1 MAGRTLDLLSILHPD
16 RLGTQIADMWRSFDQ
31 ARTEQKM
38 RWQELRNYIY
48 ATDTTTTSNSSL
60 PWKNKTTTP
69 KLTQLRDNLFS
80 NYMATIF
87 PKRKWVKWEGSNKT
101 DEDPKKRQSIEDYMY
116 WVCQQPVFKDEIAK
130 LIYDYIDY
138 GNVFVMPTWR
148 DEQQETKG
156 NSVKTGYVGPSV
168 QRINPIDIVMNPTA
182 SSFTDSP
189 KIIRSVVTIGELK
202 EMTEWPMQ
210 GTEEGAIAT
219 ELFNYFKGIRD
230 LAADANGTVWQE
242 KDQMFQVDGFDSFR
256 TYLQSPYIEVL
267 TFYGTIYDYD
277 NDKLLKNYKI
287 VVVDRHKVLFK
298 QVDSSAFGRA
308 QIHHTGWR
316 PRQDNLWAM
325 GPLDNLVGM
334 QYRIDH
340 LENLKADCFDLIAFP
355 PLKIKGYVN
364 DFTWGPFEK
373 IFVGEDGDIEVMSPN
388 VESLKANLEIEQ
400 LMAKMEEMAGAPKEA
415 MGFRTPGEKTMYEVQ
430 RLENAASRIFQNKI
444 AHFEE
449 QVLEPLLNSMLELA
463 LRYGIDVSVRSVDP
477 QFGAVGFQKITTA
490 DITGQGSIKPIA
502 ARHFAESAQLIQNL
516 TNFYASAIGA
526 DPDVKRHFSSIKTA
540 KMLERLLEIEDFELV
555 EENVRIGENAD
566 AQRMMQS
573 SQEDM
578 YAESQTPAG
587 ITPSDFELPPGM
599 GPGK

>member
-156 NSVKTGYVGPSV
+156 NSIKTGYVGPSV

-182 SSFTDSP
+182 SSFADSP

-210 GTEEGAIAT
+210 GTEEGAIAK
-219 ELFNYFKGIRD
+219 ELFNYFKGIRE
-230 LAADANGTVWQE
+230 LAADASGTVWQE

-277 NDKLLKNYKI
+277 NDQLLKNYKI

-477 QFGAVGFQKITTA
+477 QFGAVGFQQITTA

>member
-182 SSFTDSP
+182 SSFADSP

-210 GTEEGAIAT
+210 GTEEGAIAN

-477 QFGAVGFQKITTA
+477 QFGAVGFQQITTA

>member
-48 ATDTTTTSNSSL
+48 ATDTTTTSNQSL

-87 PKRKWVKWEGSNKT
+87 PKRKWVKWEGANEK

-116 WVCQQPVFKDEIAK
+116 WVCQQPVFKEEITK

-148 DEQQETKG
+148 DEQQETEG
-156 NSVKTGYVGPSV
+156 DAVKTGYVGPSV
-168 QRINPIDIVMNPTA
+168 QRINPIDIVMNPT
-182 SSFTDSP
+182 SPSFVDSP
-189 KIIRSVVTIGELK
+189 KIIRSLTTIGELK
-202 EMTEWPMQ
+202 EMMEWPLQ
-210 GTEEGAIAT
+210 GTEEGAIAK
-219 ELFNYFKGIRD
+219 ELFNYFKDIRE
-230 LAADANGTVWQE
+230 LASDVNGTVWQE
-242 KDQMFQVDGFDSFR
+242 KDQMFQVDGFDSFQ

-277 NDKLLKNYKI
+277 NDTLLKNYKI
-287 VVVDRHKVLFK
+287 VVVDRHKVLYK
-298 QVDSSAFGRA
+298 KVDSSAFGKA

-373 IFVGEDGDIEVMSPN
+373 IFVGEDGDVEVMSPN

-463 LRYGIDVSVRSVDP
+463 IKYGIDVSIRSIDP
-477 QFGAVGFQKITTA
+477 EFGAVGFQQITTE
-490 DITGQGSIKPIA
+490 DITGQGAIKPIA

-526 DPDVKRHFSSIKTA
+526 DPDVKRHFSSIRTA
-540 KMLERLLEIEDFELV
+540 KMIERLLEIEDFELV

-566 AQRMMQS
+566 AQRMLQS

-578 YAESQTPAG
+578 FAESQTPAG

-599 GPGK
+599 GPQR

>member
-156 NSVKTGYVGPSV
+156 NSIKTGYVGPSV

-182 SSFTDSP
+182 SSFADSP

-210 GTEEGAIAT
+210 GTEEGAIAK
-219 ELFNYFKGIRD
+219 ELFNYFKGIRE
-230 LAADANGTVWQE
+230 LAADASGTVWQE

-415 MGFRTPGEKTMYEVQ
+415 MGFRTPGEKTAYEVQ
-430 RLENAASRIFQNKI
+430 RLENAASRVFQNKI
-444 AHFEE
+444 AQFERE
-449 QVLEPLLNSMLELA
+449 VTEPLVNAMLELA
-463 LRYGIDVSVRSVDP
+463 KRNLSKATVRTFDP
-477 QFGAVGFQKITTA
+477 EFKVALFEDMKVE
-490 DITGQGSIKPIA
+490 DITGNGRLKPIA
-502 ARHFAESAQLIQNL
+502 ARHFAERAQQIQDINNFFSSPVGQDPSVKVHFSGLKTAQL
-516 TNFYASAIGA
+516 FE
-526 DPDVKRHFSSIKTA
+526 H
-540 KMLERLLEIEDFELV
+540 LLEIQDYELV
-555 EENVRIGENAD
+555 SPYVALAEQKD
-566 AQRMMQS
+566 AQMAQN
-573 SQEDM
+573 SQQEQLAM
-578 YAESQTPAG
+578 ETQTPSG
-587 ITPSDFELPPGM
+587 LTPGDYDQ
-599 GPGK
+599 

>member
-210 GTEEGAIAT
+210 GTEEGAIAN

-463 LRYGIDVSVRSVDP
+463 LRYGVDVSVRSVDP
-477 QFGAVGFQKITTA
+477 QFGAVGFQQITTA